1 MSESR
6 IQTKEAMPKQYT
18 CCFLLH
24 ADEARFLWV
33 NLCVTIVRFYIK
45 YSIFLFS
52 WSVFFKVRRLSQ
64 NKKVEQIII
73 ADKENGQK
81 LRHYWSAI
89 RRSREWNKPLF
100 MRKYAVC
107 AFTPSPCIKRIWL
120 QKPVKSKDFLT
131 VIPFGKKGCR
141 TERSGWLLF
150 YSPWTSFTRRVMHL
164 FHQMQPNTLQ
174 N

>member
-1 MSESR
+1 MLLSESR
-6 IQTKEAMPKQYT
+6 IQTKEAMQKQYT

-52 WSVFFKVRRLSQ
+52 WSVFFKVRSCQ
-64 NKKVEQIII
+64 NCNNKKVEQIII
-73 ADKENGQK
+73 AEKENGQK

-131 VIPFGKKGCR
+131 VIPFGKKGMSNR
-141 TERSGWLLF
+141 T
-150 YSPWTSFTRRVMHL
+150 
-164 FHQMQPNTLQ
+164 
-174 N
+174 

>member
-1 MSESR
+1 MLLSESR

-52 WSVFFKVRRLSQ
+52 WSVFFKVRRLSKLQ
-64 NKKVEQIII
+64 Q
-73 ADKENGQK
+73 QK
-81 LRHYWSAI
+81 
-89 RRSREWNKPLF
+89 SRTDNYSRKRKWTKPKALEWNKPLF

-107 AFTPSPCIKRIWL
+107 AFTPSQCIKRIWL

-131 VIPFGKKGCR
+131 VIPFGKKGMSNR
-141 TERSGWLLF
+141 T
-150 YSPWTSFTRRVMHL
+150 
-164 FHQMQPNTLQ
+164 
-174 N
+174 